1 MRQASTVPKLLSLE
15 PLQTREVPHTH
26 CTSEQLFSPM
36 DIFKIKINI
45 VFKIKL
51 ANLFLWLLV
60 LLPDVLA
67 SSTDKMA
74 EGRAVELMKQAR
86 LIDGHNDLALKL
98 RIQYQN
104 KISRINLMNL
114 TTTHTNIQK
123 LQSGYVGA
131 QFWSAYVLCSAQNK
145 DAVRLTLEQIDVIK
159 RMCSEYEE
167 LEFVTTSQGIV
178 DSKKIACLIGI
189 EGGHSIDSSLAMLRV
204 YYDLGVRYMS
214 LTHTCNTPWSET
226 SSKQIYS
233 FYPHIDGLSKFG
245 KEVVKEMNRLGM
257 MVDLSHT
264 SDSTARAALNISK
277 APVIFSHSSAF
288 SVCNHSRNVP
298 DDILRSLEKN
308 NGIVMV
314 TFQAQ
319 ALTCGT
325 NTVNVSTVADHFDHI
340 KEIAGSK
347 SIGIGGDYDGAE
359 SFPKGLEDVSKYP
372 ALIEELLRRGWNE
385 AELKGILREN
395 FLRVFKEVEKV
406 QRDSRSMSV
415 NEDEIQPEEVQ
426 NSCRLDLKYKL
437 HKPTPFLEAQPVSTF
452 SGIPSVLWSSSCL
465 MFLSVICMIIY

>member
-15 PLQTREVPHTH
+15 PLQTREVPHSH

-36 DIFKIKINI
+36 DVFKINIIFKIKP
-45 VFKIKL
+45 

-67 SSTDKMA
+67 SATDKMA

-86 LIDGHNDLALKL
+86 LIDGHNDLALQL

-257 MVDLSHT
+257 MIDLSHT

-314 TFQAQ
+314 TFQTQ
-319 ALTCGT
+319 ALACGT
-325 NTVNVSTVADHFDHI
+325 DNVNVSTVADHFDHI
-340 KEIAGSK
+340 KKIAGSK
-347 SIGIGGDYDGAE
+347 SIGIGGDYDGAQ
-359 SFPKGLEDVSKYP
+359 
-372 ALIEELLRRGWNE
+372 RC
-385 AELKGILREN
+385 RET
-395 FLRVFKEVEKV
+395 VD
-406 QRDSRSMSV
+406 Q
-415 NEDEIQPEEVQ
+415 
-426 NSCRLDLKYKL
+426 
-437 HKPTPFLEAQPVSTF
+437 
-452 SGIPSVLWSSSCL
+452 
-465 MFLSVICMIIY
+465 

>member
-1 MRQASTVPKLLSLE
+1 
-15 PLQTREVPHTH
+15 
-26 CTSEQLFSPM
+26 
-36 DIFKIKINI
+36 
-45 VFKIKL
+45 
-51 ANLFLWLLV
+51 
-60 LLPDVLA
+60 
-67 SSTDKMA
+67 
-74 EGRAVELMKQAR
+74 
-86 LIDGHNDLALKL
+86 
-98 RIQYQN
+98 
-104 KISRINLMNL
+104 MNL
-114 TTTHTNIQK
+114 PTTHTNIQK

-226 SSKQIYS
+226 SSKQLYS

-257 MVDLSHT
+257 MIDLSHT

-288 SVCNHSRNVP
+288 SVCNHPRNVP
-298 DDILRSLEKN
+298 DDILQSLEKN

-314 TFQAQ
+314 TFQTQ
-319 ALTCGT
+319 ALACGT
-325 NTVNVSTVADHFDHI
+325 DNVNVSTVADHFDHI
-340 KEIAGSK
+340 KKIAGSK
-347 SIGIGGDYDGAE
+347 SIGIGGDYDGAQ

-415 NEDEIQPEEVQ
+415 NEDEIQPKEVQ
-426 NSCRLDLKYKL
+426 NSCRLDLTYRP
-437 HKPTPFLEAQPVSTF
+437 HKPTPLEAQPVSAS

-465 MFLSVICMIIY
+465 MFLSLICMIIY